1 MKRIAAGALAVGV
14 IALGAGQAAAGY
26 TAQVQGGVLRINGDS
41 ASDTFVLVSNGADEL
56 VLDVGGDGTVDAT
69 FDRNTFTAVEVRAG
83 GGDDTVRMV
92 GDLSDEAITIDGGA
106 GADTLAGGFGQ
117 QTLLGGTG
125 NDVVSG
131 GLSEDTAM
139 LGAGADRFTW
149 NPGDSNDTV
158 EGEGG
163 TDSLDFNGS
172 NIGEVIDITANGSRA
187 RFQRNIANISL
198 DLGTVEQVA
207 FIARGGADTVTVG
220 DLTGTTVQTA
230 DVDLN
235 ASGGGDD
242 GEADSVIARGTDA
255 ADTISTTPATP
266 LVVGGLAAE
275 TRVTGAQPNDVVKAD
290 GAGGADTAI
299 YDGTAAA
306 DTIQLAPVGGE
317 QRVFSGDAA
326 PFGTADVEDLRVR
339 GRGDADTLTMIAGAQ
354 QAGLQVSLEGDDGDD
369 VLRGGSGPERL
380 LGGGGADAVDGNQ
393 GADVAQLGTGADTFT
408 WDPGDGSDTVDGGGG
423 SDTLDFNGSNIGENI
438 DVSANADRVSLT
450 RNIASIAMDLGG
462 IEELGIDVVGG
473 TDAIQVGDLSGT
485 GVKVADVDLNANG
498 GGGDL
503 SEDTVTVNGTAKR
516 DQVILTRSGAQAIA
530 TGLPVET
537 RVSGGEAAADTLKI
551 ATLGG
556 NDLVAFEDAIDDL
569 IKPVIDLGAD
579 G

>member
-1 MKRIAAGALAVGV
+1 LLSTWVETTPV
-14 IALGAGQAAAGY
+14 
-26 TAQVQGGVLRINGDS
+26 DS
-41 ASDTFVLVSNGADEL
+41 
-56 VLDVGGDGTVDAT
+56 T
-69 FDRNTFTAVEVRAG
+69 FDRNTFTAIEVRAG
-83 GGDDTVRMV
+83 GGDDTVRIV
-92 GDLSDEAITIDGGA
+92 GSLADEAITIDGGA

-117 QTLLGGTG
+117 QTLIGGTG

-131 GLSEDTAM
+131 GGSEDTAM
-139 LGAGADRFTW
+139 LGAGTDRFTW
-149 NPGDSNDTV
+149 NPGDGDDTV

-163 TDSLDFNGS
+163 SDSLDFNGS

-187 RFQRNIANISL
+187 RFQRNIANVSL
-198 DLGTVEQVA
+198 DLGGVEQVA

-220 DLTGTTVQTA
+220 DLTGTTVQSA

-255 ADTISTTPATP
+255 ADTISTTPASP

-275 TRVTGAQPNDVVKAD
+275 TRVTGAQPDDVVKAD
-290 GAGGADTAI
+290 GAGGADTAV

-306 DTIQLAPVGGE
+306 DTFQLVPVGGE
-317 QRVFSGDAA
+317 QRVFSGAAA
-326 PFGTADVEDLRVR
+326 PFGTADVEELRVR
-339 GRGDADTLTMIAGAQ
+339 GRGAADTLTMIGNA
-354 QAGLQVSLEGDDGDD
+354 QAGLQVSLEGDEGDD
-369 VLRGGSGPERL
+369 VLRGGAGSERL
-380 LGGGGADAVDGNQ
+380 LGGAGADAVDGNQ
-393 GADVAQLGTGADTFT
+393 GADVAQLGSGADRFA

-423 SDTLDFNGSNIGENI
+423 SDALDFHGSNIGEII
-438 DVSANADRVSLT
+438 DVSANAGGVSLT

-462 IEELGIDVVGG
+462 IEELGVAVVGG
-473 TDAIQVGDLSGT
+473 SDAIHVGDLTGT
-485 GVKVADVDLNANG
+485 GVNVAEVDLNASI
-498 GGGDL
+498 GGGDA
-503 SEDTVTVNGTAKR
+503 EPDTVTVDGTEKR
-516 DQVILTRSGAQAIA
+516 DQVILTRSGGQAIA

-537 RVSGGEAAADTLKI
+537 RVSGGEPAADTLKI

-556 NDLVAFEDAIDDL
+556 NDLVAFEDALDDL